1 MGAFLLSLA
10 DTVVGRNFVARLLK
24 DQTSSLVRLELME
37 YARRAKLDIV
47 RRPSPHNSAAGFEP
61 K

>member
-10 DTVVGRNFVARLLK
+10 DTMVGRDLVAWLSK
-24 DQTSSLVRLELME
+24 DQTSSLVCLELME
-37 YARRAKLDIV
+37 YARRTKPGIEH
-47 RRPSPHNSAAGFEP
+47 RPSPRNPTAGFEP